1 MPKCSLF
8 PRFVAKA
15 FLTPSSFMVTVAV
28 VAALSVLSAPLLT
41 GITGVAGIAGV
52 AGISGVASAAAAPLE
67 DVATIQVIDGQ
78 PVLFQYGRPVPAF
91 LLPDPLPV
99 TRQVLPLDGPWSFAP
114 DPGASALEPE
124 EVPGSE
130 VLEHDASQSAAL
142 DEALQWRDVLVP
154 HVWDHE
160 EGLDFFDG
168 PVWYRKRFTL
178 PKLASDRRVR
188 LVFLGAA
195 DEAVVYVNGVRAGY
209 HRGAYMPF
217 ALDVTELVQPGSE
230 NEVTVRLRRR
240 VWGTVERHLLPPG
253 DHDWWL
259 YGGLFQSVYV
269 EIVPELSVAR
279 ILAGYRQGTMR
290 SVVVLHND
298 SAADRR
304 VIVRFDPGWEGQRT
318 RSEENPASSLAVE
331 TTVPAGQTAAVSF
344 ELPAP
349 ADRLWRPD
357 RPHLFTATAEVIDA
371 ATLANDGVLEY
382 IDVWQEHYGL
392 VDVAVS
398 GTRLTLNGEP
408 IFIKGV
414 NWHVDDPEVG
424 AAYRLEHFQRDFD
437 LMGSAGAN
445 FVRFSHYPR
454 HPEAYRLTDQLGLM
468 VMDEAPNYWMDRL
481 SFQYQLED
489 GLSLTY
495 VQSMVWNHMNHPS
508 VILWSILNESETGV
522 RGGLAARSFIEQL
535 ADAVRTLDL
544 SGRPVTYASNHHRD
558 DIGLNFVDVIG
569 INEYF
574 GFFYGVHQ
582 DLGPYLDYLHS
593 RYPNKPILITEFG
606 DWAVYGSSRQTTQGL
621 TFLAHWEQML
631 ERSDFV
637 VGGIW
642 WVFADHKSRHQPDS
656 AIPYIST
663 MGMVDRHRRPKT
675 LYRMFRDAPLP
686 ELDAGG
692 N

>member
-1 MPKCSLF
+1 
-8 PRFVAKA
+8 
-15 FLTPSSFMVTVAV
+15 
-28 VAALSVLSAPLLT
+28 
-41 GITGVAGIAGV
+41 
-52 AGISGVASAAAAPLE
+52 
-67 DVATIQVIDGQ
+67 
-78 PVLFQYGRPVPAF
+78 
-91 LLPDPLPV
+91 
-99 TRQVLPLDGPWSFAP
+99 
-114 DPGASALEPE
+114 
-124 EVPGSE
+124 
-130 VLEHDASQSAAL
+130 
-142 DEALQWRDVLVP
+142 
-154 HVWDHE
+154 
-160 EGLDFFDG
+160 
-168 PVWYRKRFTL
+168 
-178 PKLASDRRVR
+178 
-188 LVFLGAA
+188 
-195 DEAVVYVNGVRAGY
+195 
-209 HRGAYMPF
+209 
-217 ALDVTELVQPGSE
+217 
-230 NEVTVRLRRR
+230 
-240 VWGTVERHLLPPG
+240 
-253 DHDWWL
+253 
-259 YGGLFQSVYV
+259 
-269 EIVPELSVAR
+269 
-279 ILAGYRQGTMR
+279 
-290 SVVVLHND
+290 
-298 SAADRR
+298 
-304 VIVRFDPGWEGQRT
+304 
-318 RSEENPASSLAVE
+318 
-331 TTVPAGQTAAVSF
+331 
-344 ELPAP
+344 
-349 ADRLWRPD
+349 
-357 RPHLFTATAEVIDA
+357 
-371 ATLANDGVLEY
+371 
-382 IDVWQEHYGL
+382 
-392 VDVAVS
+392 
-398 GTRLTLNGEP
+398 
-408 IFIKGV
+408 
-414 NWHVDDPEVG
+414 
-424 AAYRLEHFQRDFD
+424 
-437 LMGSAGAN
+437 
-445 FVRFSHYPR
+445 
-454 HPEAYRLTDQLGLM
+454 LGLM

-621 TFLAHWEQML
+621 TFLAHWEQIFA
-631 ERSDFV
+631 RSDFV